1 MRSRIAALVIAC
13 LSIAGLVSCTKVSTE
28 SGTGGGGGNPWTVH
42 GVLRWANNAEP
53 DNLNPVVGNQQVE
66 VDLSMF
72 WDGYLLNWSDDS
84 KFIPEL
90 ATEEPTLANGG
101 IGKDGLTFTYH
112 LRKGVKWQDGA
123 PFTADD
129 VIFTY
134 QAIMNNKNFV
144 SSRVGY
150 DIITGIDKKDDYT
163 IVVHIK
169 QKWAP
174 FVASFF
180 TMSGTPYPI
189 LPKHLLGQMPD
200 INHAAYN
207 NKPIGTGPFQI
218 VEYDKGS
225 LIKMVANPHYWR
237 GAPKLKEIDFKIIPD
252 ENTLLTQMRS
262 HEIDFQYNASAA
274 HYPELQAIQGVR
286 LYKTPFTQY
295 GQLGFNIKTPNLSDK
310 RVRQALAFATNTQ
323 ELIDDVSHGLYV
335 KGDSD
340 QPAFLWAHNNHVKQY
355 PYDPAM
361 AGKLLD
367 EAGWTMGS
375 DGYRSKNGQ
384 HLTLAISGVAGRKDG
399 EKIELLVQN
408 QWKKVGVDL
417 SVKNYPASTFFAT
430 YGAGGILQRDKF
442 EIGSYSW
449 VNGVDPDNS
458 TLWMCD
464 QFPPN
469 GQNTYQMCDPALD
482 AQEKIAMNDYV
493 PANRK
498 AAYDKI
504 QDILADQ
511 EPMIVIWYVSRLDA
525 ANSDFKGYKPAHA
538 VSTFWNTWEYSI

>member
-1 MRSRIAALVIAC
+1 MKRLLVVAAIASFAIWSLA
-13 LSIAGLVSCTKVSTE
+13 ACTKVSTE
-28 SGTGGGGGNPWTVH
+28 SGAPGGRNPWTIP

-72 WDGYLLNWSDDS
+72 WAGYLLNWTDES
-84 KFIPEL
+84 KFIGEL
-90 ATEEPTLANGG
+90 ATEEPTLKNGG
-101 IGKDGLTFTYH
+101 ISADGLSFTYH
-112 LRKGVKWQDGA
+112 LRKGVLWQDGK

-134 QAIMNNKNFV
+134 QAIMNPANNV

-150 DIITGIDKKDDYT
+150 GLITGIDKKDDYT

-189 LPKHLLGQMPD
+189 LPKHLLSSMPD
-200 INHAAYN
+200 INHADYN
-207 NKPIGTGPFQI
+207 NKPIGTGPFQ
-218 VEYDKGS
+218 VVSYEKGS
-225 LIKMVANPHYWR
+225 LIKFVANPHYWR
-237 GAPKLKEIDFKIIPD
+237 GAPKLKEIDYHIIPA
-252 ENTLLTQMRS
+252 ETTLLAQMES

-274 HYPELQAIQGVR
+274 HYPQLENIPGVR
-286 LYKTPFTQY
+286 IYKTPFTQY
-295 GQLGFNIKTPNLSDK
+295 GQLGFNTKVPALSDK
-310 RVRQALAFATNTQ
+310 RVRQALAYATDTQ
-323 ELIDDVSHGLYV
+323 ELIYKVSHDLYV

-340 QPAFLWAHNNHVKQY
+340 QPAFLWAHNNRVKQY
-355 PYDPAM
+355 AYDPAM

-367 EAGWTMGS
+367 QAGWTLGT
-375 DGYRSKNGQ
+375 DGFRHKNGAK
-384 HLTLAISGVAGRKDG
+384 LTLSITGATGRADS

-408 QWKKVGVDL
+408 QWKKTGVDL
-417 SVKNYPASTFFAT
+417 VVKNYSPPQLFAT
-430 YGAGGILQRDKF
+430 YGQNGILQRDRF
-442 EIGSYSW
+442 EVGNYSW

-458 TLWMCD
+458 TLWMCN
-464 QFPPN
+464 QFPPA
-469 GQNTYQMCDPALD
+469 GQNTYQLCDPQLD
-482 AQEKIAMNDYV
+482 AQENIALTEYDPV
-493 PANRK
+493 KRK

-538 VSTFWNTWEYSI
+538 VTTFWNTWEYSI

>member
-1 MRSRIAALVIAC
+1 MKRPIASLVVAC
-13 LSIAGLVSCTKVSTE
+13 LTVASLAACTKVSTE
-28 SGTGGGGGNPWTVH
+28 TGGAGGNSWTIH

-53 DNLNPVVGNQQVE
+53 DNLNPVIGNQQVE

-72 WDGYLLNWSDDS
+72 WAGYLLNWTDDG
-84 KFIPEL
+84 KFIGEL
-90 ATEEPTLANGG
+90 ATEEPTLKNGG
-101 IGKDGLTFTYH
+101 ISADGLSFTYH
-112 LRKGVKWQDGA
+112 LRKGVLWQDGK

-134 QAIMNNKNFV
+134 QAIMNKDNNV

-150 DIITGIDKKDDYT
+150 DLITGIDKKDDHT

-180 TMSGTPYPI
+180 TMSGTPFPI
-189 LPKHLLGQMPD
+189 LPKHLLGQLPN
-200 INHAAYN
+200 INHADYN

-218 VEYDKGS
+218 VSYEKGS
-225 LIKMVANPHYWR
+225 LIKFVANPHYWR
-237 GAPKLKEIDFKIIPD
+237 GAPKLKEIDYHIIPD
-252 ENTLLTQMRS
+252 ENTLLTQMKT

-274 HYPELQAIQGVR
+274 HYPELQQIQGVQ

-295 GQLGFNIKTPNLSDK
+295 GQLGFNTKVPALSDK
-310 RVRQALAFATNTQ
+310 RVRQALAYATDTQ
-323 ELIDDVSHGLYV
+323 ELIHDVSHDLYV

-340 QPAFLWAHNNHVKQY
+340 QPAFLWAHNAHVKQY
-355 PYDPAM
+355 PYDVAM

-367 EAGWTMGS
+367 QAGWTMGS
-375 DGYRSKNGQ
+375 DGYRSKNGKR
-384 HLTLAISGVAGRKDG
+384 LTISITGSTGRKDA

-417 SVKNYPASTFFAT
+417 TVKNYIPPQLFAS

-442 EIGSYSW
+442 EVGNYSW

-469 GQNTYQMCDPALD
+469 GQNTYQICDPELD
-482 AQEKIAMNDYV
+482 AQEKIALTEYDPV
-493 PANRK
+493 KRK

-538 VSTFWNTWEYSI
+538 VTTFWNPWEYSI